1 MQQFYVMLGC
11 RTAMI
16 LSLLHVHNTCHSIKI
31 RHETGRKIERNKI
44 IKRKQRERERDAQKN
59 KKKP

>member
-1 MQQFYVMLGC
+1 MQQFFVMLGC

-31 RHETGRKIERNKI
+31 RHETERKIERNKI
-44 IKRKQRERERDAQKN
+44 KERKQRERDINAQKN